1 MKYLIA
7 ILAMS
12 TCVGCAS
19 QPSTYED
26 RSTPEQRDV
35 SATGMAAVEAARSNR
50 STNADIKIEGSANV
64 QGTTTGDIVVYR
76 NGKRDHRA
84 ELRMMQQQMHNRNGR
99 QSVGEYTENRFDREW
114 DHRVKRKID
123 AEMDRFLDKI
133 F

>member
-1 MKYLIA
+1 MRYLLL
-7 ILAMS
+7 ILALS
-12 TCVGCAS
+12 SCVACAS

-35 SATGMAAVEAARSNR
+35 TATGMAAVEAARSNK
-50 STNADIKIEGSANV
+50 STNADIKVE
-64 QGTTTGDIVVYR
+64 GTTTGDFVVYR

-84 ELRMMQQQMHNRNGR
+84 ELKLMQQSMHNRNGR
-99 QSVGEYTENRFDREW
+99 QSVREYTNNRWEREW

-123 AEMDRFLDKI
+123 AEMDRFLEKI